1 MAGEPVELLASH
13 ESGSE
18 RPPYQRLIGDAS
30 RGDQS
35 LFAGEDLVEAAWR
48 VVNGVLEDKTPLHVY
63 EPGTWG
69 PPEAA
74 GVLDRGD
81 RWHDPVGKLQVPE
94 TDAPHD

>member
-1 MAGEPVELLASH
+1 
-13 ESGSE
+13 
-18 RPPYQRLIGDAS
+18 LIGDAS

>member
-1 MAGEPVELLASH
+1 M
-13 ESGSE
+13 
-18 RPPYQRLIGDAS
+18 IGDAS

-48 VVNGVLEDKTPLHVY
+48 VVNGVLDDKTPLHVY

-74 GVLDRGD
+74 GILARGD
-81 RWHDPVGKLQVPE
+81 RWHDPAGKLPVGKLQVPA

>member
-1 MAGEPVELLASH
+1 
-13 ESGSE
+13 
-18 RPPYQRLIGDAS
+18 
-30 RGDQS
+30 
-35 LFAGEDLVEAAWR
+35 
-48 VVNGVLEDKTPLHVY
+48 VVNGVLDDKTPLHVY

-81 RWHDPVGKLQVPE
+81 RWHDPAGKLQVLA